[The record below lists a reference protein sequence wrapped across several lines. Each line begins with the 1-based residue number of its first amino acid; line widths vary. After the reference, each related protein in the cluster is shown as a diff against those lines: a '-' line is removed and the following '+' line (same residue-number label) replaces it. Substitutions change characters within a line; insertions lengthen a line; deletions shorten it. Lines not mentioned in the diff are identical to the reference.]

1 MDMAIIRW
9 HRYGV
14 QTFKHPGAFS
24 RYTLLNKRSVSM
36 PELRQIGQPTIVEGM
51 YVEDQRA
58 FYEYTCSRCFH
69 DYQMQP
75 LEQDGKRAKRS
86 KSTSAIDTTLLEPL
100 HMLKAKGRE
109 GVVTFGYQT
118 ISMDDISPIQQTE
131 PPMN

>member
-1 MDMAIIRW
+1 M
-9 HRYGV
+9 
-14 QTFKHPGAFS
+14 
-24 RYTLLNKRSVSM
+24 L
-36 PELRQIGQPTIVEGM
+36 ELPQIGQPTIVEGM
-51 YVEDQRA
+51 DVEDQ
-58 FYEYTCSRCFH
+58 
-69 DYQMQP
+69 QM
-75 LEQDGKRAKRS
+75 EQDGKRVKRS